1 MSASGDNSEPRV
13 TVETQAAH
21 WLVQHDRGLTPS
33 QQDEFLQWVSAD
45 PAHRESFNRHR
56 AMWADFNLLAQ
67 WRPEHSSE
75 PNPDLLARPR
85 KRKLR
90 FFAVPLLAAAAVA
103 ILLTRTATG
112 PARPESS
119 VAFEASSYRQESLPD
134 GSRVEMNRGAHVV
147 TQFSRGERRVL
158 LIQGEA
164 QFFVAKNTARP
175 FVVRAGGMDV
185 RAIGT
190 AFNVK
195 LTGAN
200 LEVLV
205 TEGKVQLAQSSASS
219 AAPRNAISAADITP
233 TVVAELTAGH
243 RAIMPFADGA
253 VPPPITMAST
263 DEINRLL
270 EWQPRLLD
278 FNSTPLL
285 AVVAE
290 FNRRNVAQIILAD
303 DVLEALPI
311 VASIRSDNVEGF
323 VRLLEATAGVRA
335 ERTQVGRIVLHRNR

>member
-1 MSASGDNSEPRV
+1 MSASSDNSAPRE
-13 TVETQAAH
+13 TVETQAAR
-21 WLVQHDRGLTPS
+21 WLVQHDRGLTPG
-33 QQDEFLQWVSAD
+33 QQDEFLQWLSAD

-56 AMWADFNLLAQ
+56 AMWSDFNLLAQ
-67 WRPEHSSE
+67 WRPEHSTE

-85 KRKLR
+85 QRKLIWL
-90 FFAVPLLAAAAVA
+90 AVPLLAAAAVVL
-103 ILLTRTATG
+103 LLTQPATG
-112 PARPESS
+112 PARAEDP
-119 VAFEASSYRQESLPD
+119 VAFEASSYRQETLPD

-147 TQFSRGERRVL
+147 TQFSRAERRVL
-158 LIQGEA
+158 LVQGEA
-164 QFFVAKNTARP
+164 QFFVTKNATRP

-205 TEGKVQLAQSSASS
+205 TEGKVQLAQSSAVS
-219 AAPRNAISAADITP
+219 AAPRDAINAADVVP

-243 RAIMPFADGA
+243 RTIMPFAAGL
-253 VPPPITMAST
+253 VTPPITMAST

-278 FNSTPLL
+278 FNSTPLS

-290 FNRRNVAQIILAD
+290 FNRRNVTQIVVAD
-303 DVLEALPI
+303 DSLDALPI

-335 ERTQVGRIVLHRNR
+335 ERTQAGQIVLSRNR